1 MLVSSQSIFLRFADG
16 LIFYLLVLALDMDV
30 GYLEIVFVT
39 VLLALASMI
48 PAAPGFIGTFEVSIL
63 LGLSLYGFDK
73 QSALTFALLA
83 HSWMFIVWL
92 GVSGSAILTLPRG
105 VIWFKKNV

>member
-48 PAAPGFIGTFEVSIL
+48 PAAPGFIGTFGVSIL
-63 LGLSLYGFDK
+63 LGLSLWVDK